1 MSRDPGVTE
10 MHRIAA
16 IRKRIALVCA
26 LTAACSSTVFADI
39 APAAATGATRERV
52 RQDLAQY
59 RCAGFN
65 PMADEITYPADVEAA
80 THRLQESGCADPD
93 AAGQS
98 PVRRSGQLQ

>member
-1 MSRDPGVTE
+1 MSGDPGVTE

-16 IRKRIALVCA
+16 IRERIALVRA
-26 LTAACSSTVFADI
+26 LTAACSSPVFADI
-39 APAAATGATRERV
+39 PPAAATGATRERV

-80 THRLQESGCADPD
+80 THRLQESGCPDSD
-93 AAGQS
+93 AAGKS
-98 PVRRSGQLQ
+98 SVRRSGQLK